1 VSAFVTTAISFTAHS
16 SPFQDASSPQQL
28 KLYVR
33 RGDSYLKSSDYR
45 RALDEFRA
53 AAKEFPKCADSIER
67 WRLISETPYRKHYI
81 DIRTAD
87 FSEKAS
93 NRFWVK
99 MLITTQGRGLADKVQ
114 ETVSQWEIDC
124 GSKRLR
130 VLEVTSY
137 DAKGGV
143 IETIENE
150 HWNNTIVPESI
161 GEIIYTGVCRE
172 KE

>member
-1 VSAFVTTAISFTAHS
+1 
-16 SPFQDASSPQQL
+16 
-28 KLYVR
+28 
-33 RGDSYLKSSDYR
+33 
-45 RALDEFRA
+45 
-53 AAKEFPKCADSIER
+53 
-67 WRLISETPYRKHYI
+67 
-81 DIRTAD
+81 
-87 FSEKAS
+87 
-93 NRFWVK
+93 